1 MKYIHIKVCYDKNAV
16 FADTKD
22 ANVLR
27 TQTPM
32 CHEHRHQCATN
43 TKARPPPPIN
53 KTSQPQDI
61 LGTY

>member
-32 CHEHRHQCATN
+32 CYEYKSET
-43 TKARPPPPIN
+43 PPPDKQDLPAARHIR
-53 KTSQPQDI
+53 DI
-61 LGTY
+61 LKTY